1 MPSSQKKSY
10 GPIVHA
16 RVCRVLKGI
25 LEATKVGEVSDSKKL
40 QFRWQDEA
48 AGRQKVTIETTL
60 QTLIHVTNQDGQA
73 TVTTANVRE
82 ALEAMRDF
90 LGIMQDHRVK
100 TKGEAQWKF
109 TLALWSRDIQRN
121 LNEFDKL
128 WESKRSPRSK
138 PKPTPEVSQRSASEA
153 IPESS
158 IHECPPLKN
167 QQHIAANGH
176 GTQINDA
183 QAPTIVGDKQVIH
196 IHPPERRA
204 DTSKKTI
211 LMLPASG
218 ESFKEPRWRQELAT
232 IGNAV
237 NDANPNNANKDE
249 RFEVQE
255 RPYANSSDLAK
266 ELKRHEPYIIHISG
280 RADGVEGLVLE
291 SHSQSIDESQ
301 KELITRLFELHAK
314 AADCIVLSGCC
325 SEDQIREIVQHIK
338 FAIGITAD
346 LEETHAIQFLN
357 AFYYH
362 LASGGEIEDSYHSGC
377 NLIQRHGCSDK
388 STLPRLFTKNDE
400 AKRRDLERELDA
412 CINQLERDSS
422 SIQLWR
428 KKADLLKELGRIDEA
443 NDAYEKASSL
453 DPGDPSIRVQQ
464 GDALGQLGDHE
475 KAIAAYDKAIELN
488 GDYKIWWKKARE
500 HIKAGEDKEAGDS
513 YKNALSL
520 LPSSPDD
527 YVICREYGNA
537 LGKPEHFYESILLY
551 QTSLCLQPN
560 YRVANHDK
568 KQMYKRIYAKKQ

>member
-1 MPSSQKKSY
+1 MPSSKKKTY
-10 GPIVHA
+10 GSIVQPRA
-16 RVCRVLKGI
+16 RRVLEGI
-25 LEATKVGEVSDSKKL
+25 LEATKAGESTDPKKL
-40 QFRWQDEA
+40 QFRWQEEA
-48 AGRQKVTIETTL
+48 GSQKVTIETTL
-60 QTLIHVTNQDGQA
+60 QTLMYVTNQDGQ
-73 TVTTANVRE
+73 TKVTTPHVRE

-90 LGIMQDHRVK
+90 LKIMQDHRVK
-100 TKGEAQWKF
+100 TKGQAQWNF
-109 TLALWSRDIQRN
+109 TIALWSRDIQRN
-121 LNEFDKL
+121 LNEFDEL
-128 WESKRSPRSK
+128 WENKRSPRSK
-138 PKPTPEVSQRSASEA
+138 PKPTPEVSQRYASEA
-153 IPESS
+153 IPEPS
-158 IHECPPLKN
+158 IHESPPLKN
-167 QQHIAANGH
+167 QQDIAANGH

-211 LMLPASG
+211 LMLPASR
-218 ESFKEPRWRQELAT
+218 ESIAELRWRRELT
-232 IGNAV
+232 KISDAV
-237 NDANPNNANKDE
+237 DDANANNTNSDG

-255 RPYANSSDLAK
+255 KPYTSSSDLHK
-266 ELKRHEPYIIHISG
+266 ELRKHKPYVIHISG
-280 RADGVEGLVLE
+280 RADGIEGLVIE
-291 SHSQSIDESQ
+291 DPNQNINESQ
-301 KELITRLFELHAK
+301 KELIARLFELNAK

-346 LEETHAIQFLN
+346 LEENYAVQFLN

-500 HIKAGEDKEAGDS
+500 HVKAGEDKEAGDS
-513 YKNALSL
+513 YKSALSL
-520 LPSSPDD
+520 LPPSPDD
-527 YVICREYGNA
+527 YVICREHGNA
-537 LGKPEHFYESILLY
+537 LGKPEHFHESILLY

-568 KQMYKRIYAKKQ
+568 KQMYKRIYAKKR